1 MDEFSF
7 RIDCSLRKPSLKCLT
22 TGLSDLADRAL
33 CSLDRGEP
41 VGWHNVIQVSVSNI
55 RSPHRNPTSHWPL

>member
-7 RIDCSLRKPSLKCLT
+7 RIDCSLPKPSFKCLT
-22 TGLSDLADRAL
+22 TGLTDLADRAL
-33 CSLDRGEP
+33 CSLHRGEP